1 MRRLIPALTLLLAGC
16 ASAPDTSSSE
26 TEEPFDAPEAF
37 SIGDRMGSGTV
48 SNVSPDVERV
58 SFTIAASPEA
68 VWEALVQ
75 VYTDVGI
82 EIAGADPGTRSLNNP
97 DFVVS
102 RRLGGERLSR
112 YLECGSGSIG
122 GFADHFRIQ
131 MNILSQVVAKP
142 DGQSTLHTTIQAVG
156 DNPEGTSNTRVP
168 CRSTHQLEI
177 RIVSEV
183 RELVGGGA

>member
-1 MRRLIPALTLLLAGC
+1 M
-16 ASAPDTSSSE
+16 
-26 TEEPFDAPEAF
+26 DAPEVF
-37 SIGDRMGSGTV
+37 SIGDRMGAGTV
-48 SNVSPDVERV
+48 SNVQPGVDRISLG
-58 SFTIAASPEA
+58 IAASPDA

-75 VYTDVGI
+75 VYGDLGI
-82 EIAGADPGTRSLNNP
+82 EIAGANPSTRSLNNP
-97 DFVVS
+97 KFVVS

-142 DGQSTLHTTIQAVG
+142 DGQSTLHTTIQAIG

-168 CRSTHQLEI
+168 CSSTQQLER
-177 RIVSEV
+177 RIAAEV
-183 RELVGGGA
+183 AELVGG